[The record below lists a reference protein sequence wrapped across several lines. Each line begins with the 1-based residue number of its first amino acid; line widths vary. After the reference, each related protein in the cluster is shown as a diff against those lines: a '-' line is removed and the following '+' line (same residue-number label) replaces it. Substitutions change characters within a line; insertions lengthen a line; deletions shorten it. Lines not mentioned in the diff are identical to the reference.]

1 MAVPPS
7 DVSGEVDTEAELS
20 ALAACFDKLTWALPL
35 NDITPKLIAK
45 RVMTIPDKQEI
56 ATMSSDKQKVTYFL
70 EKCIQKPLSC
80 GDRKNFDHLM
90 DIMRQN
96 RKAAFLV
103 EELEKELAPPPAEP
117 ITNMK
122 LIRIIVVPQLTAHW
136 EIVATALKFTPS
148 DIDTIAQSHN
158 GDQRN
163 CCIELLEQWIDSNS
177 DKGLRPST
185 WPVLLKAITGVGLTG
200 EADMI
205 KKSLEKENVI

>member
-1 MAVPPS
+1 MNFRSIVKTTIGFYPTTASSKVIPLVFSSILVIYVFMAVPPS
-7 DVSGEVDTEAELS
+7 DVPGEVDTEAELS

-103 EELEKELAPPPAEP
+103 EELEKELAPPPASE
-117 ITNMK
+117 
-122 LIRIIVVPQLTAHW
+122 
-136 EIVATALKFTPS
+136 
-148 DIDTIAQSHN
+148 
-158 GDQRN
+158 
-163 CCIELLEQWIDSNS
+163 
-177 DKGLRPST
+177 
-185 WPVLLKAITGVGLTG
+185 
-200 EADMI
+200 
-205 KKSLEKENVI
+205 